1 MENNIPCHGYIM
13 TDKGPLCPSKHR
25 GAMCQALTDLMAPGG
40 KLLIGDQDD
49 MARSSNRLKTKPINQ
64 DTGEYCGPSVDNFES
79 CTNVQKRIVCYHK
92 LYRFLYGVGITGD
105 RVAPPASC
113 VLRIKN
119 QYSDP
124 LNPACREESY
134 IEATFQD
141 GLQNI

>member
-1 MENNIPCHGYIM
+1 
-13 TDKGPLCPSKHR
+13 
-25 GAMCQALTDLMAPGG
+25 MAPGG

-92 LYRFLYGVGITGD
+92 LYRFLYGVGITGV
-105 RVAPPASC
+105 RVALPACC
-113 VLRIKN
+113 VLRIQN
-119 QYSDP
+119 QYPDP
-124 LNPACREESY
+124 LNPACRDESY
-134 IEATFQD
+134 IEATFLD